1 MTPHIHTNT
10 QQILKMNGVFA
21 RISPEDFQNLM
32 SRNEGLMIV
41 TSKAGLFRNQYQYL
55 TSYKGLIFHC
65 KCSEMLSIPSKHE
78 SVHAESVSL
87 PMM

>member
-1 MTPHIHTNT
+1 MVHVHAQS

-41 TSKAGLFRNQYQYL
+41 ASKAGIFGNQFQYL
-55 TSYKGLIFHC
+55 TSYKGLIFYC
-65 KCSEMLSIPSKHE
+65 RCGEKLSISSKHE
-78 SVHAESVSL
+78 TLYSESVSI
-87 PMM
+87 PTF

>member
-1 MTPHIHTNT
+1 MTPHVHANT

-21 RISPEDFQNLM
+21 RVTPEDFQNLM

-41 TSKAGLFRNQYQYL
+41 TSKAGIFGNQYLYL
-55 TSYKGLIFHC
+55 TSYKGIVFYC
-65 KCSEMLSIPSKHE
+65 KGKEMLSIPGKHE
-78 SVHAESVSL
+78 SVHCDSVSL

>member
-1 MTPHIHTNT
+1 MVHVHTQN

-21 RISPEDFQNLM
+21 RITPEDFQNLM

-41 TSKAGLFRNQYQYL
+41 ASKAGLFKNQYQYL
-55 TSYKGLIFHC
+55 TSYKGLIFYC
-65 KCSEMLSIPSKHE
+65 KGSEKLSVPGKHE
-78 SVHAESVSL
+78 SIYSESVTL